1 MKELLKGLVR
11 LAVMAIIVMVA
22 FFGFMA
28 IVALSLQ
35 AGDFLRP
42 WIGDI
47 GVMLLYTIVY
57 AFIFVII
64 YEVSRNQ
71 K

>member
-1 MKELLKGLVR
+1 MLV
-11 LAVMAIIVMVA
+11 LVA
-22 FFGFMA
+22 FFGFLA
-28 IVALSLQ
+28 IISLSLQ

-47 GVMLLYTIVY
+47 GVMLFYIIVY